1 MKIVILGAGTVG
13 TSVASHLSREANDIT
28 VVDTDNQHLRE
39 LQDRLDIR
47 GVLGNAS
54 HPKVLVRAGIE
65 DADMIIAL
73 TNSDETNM
81 IACQV
86 AYSLYNTPTRIARV
100 RAAEY
105 LSEPALFGREHC
117 PVDVL
122 ISPEQ
127 LVTRYIKR
135 VIEYPGALQVLDFA
149 DGKAQLVATRA
160 DPDSALDGQA
170 IWRLAR
176 MLPEG
181 VEARVAAVFRG
192 ANAIVPEGD
201 TVIEAG
207 DIVFFLAAHR
217 DIRPVMDELGKLE
230 NPARRII
237 LAGGGNIGAALAQ
250 ALERNHHVKIIERS
264 RERAAMIAE
273 DLEKA
278 IVLVGDCA
286 DEELLREEAI
296 DQVDFFCALTNDDEA
311 NILSSMLA
319 KQLGAEKVITLINR
333 PAYANLVE
341 AGSIDIA
348 VSPQQV
354 TMGAL
359 PTYVRKG
366 HMVKVHSLRQGAAE
380 AIEAVALGDSSS
392 SKVVGRLI
400 EDIDLPPSTTIGG
413 IIRDDRVLMAHHD
426 IEIES
431 EDHIILFVLDKRQ
444 IRAIE
449 RLFQVG
455 VTFV

>member
-28 VVDTDNQHLRE
+28 VVDTDSQHLRE

-105 LSEPALFGREHC
+105 LAEPALFDREHC
-117 PVDVL
+117 PIDVL
-122 ISPEQ
+122 ISPEH

-149 DGKAQLVATRA
+149 EGKAQLVATRA
-160 DPDSALDGQA
+160 DPDSPLDGQA

-176 MLPEG
+176 MLPDG
-181 VEARVAAVFRG
+181 VEARVAAIFRG
-192 ANAIVPEGD
+192 ANAIVPQGD
-201 TVIEAG
+201 TVIESG

-217 DIRPVMDELGKLE
+217 DIRTVMDELGKLE

-250 ALERNHHVKIIERS
+250 SLERNHHVKIIERS

-333 PAYANLVE
+333 PAYANLME

-359 PTYVRKG
+359 LTYVRKG

-392 SKVVGRLI
+392 SRVVGRLI
-400 EDIDLPPSTTIGG
+400 EDIDLPPGTTIGG